1 MTAVVGDRSGWEAS
15 VWPQRLRGLVFS
27 GKLAWVTLGLVIVAE
42 FVVFSIAA
50 PRFLSTTNLLNTG
63 RATAVL
69 MIVATGA
76 TFGLISGALDIS
88 VGSVMALSGT
98 IGTQIVIA
106 GYPASLAILAAI
118 GSGVG
123 VGLVN
128 GFVVVKLRVNPLV
141 ATLGMLGIAFGLA
154 FVVDGGSGVAGNLR
168 QTTDAAY
175 GVMKNDLVGIPL
187 PLVFAALFAAA
198 GWVLLSK
205 TRFGLYAYAVGG
217 KRLGGTV
224 GGAPGGPAAHDV
236 PGLQRGLRGH
246 RRLRALVHAG
256 RVGGGERAGHP
267 RADRRH
273 RRDPR
278 RGRAAGGHRSMGGT
292 ILGVIVLGVLENG
305 MTLAGWPTFYQYV
318 VEGLLLMLAVGL
330 DAVRTG
336 GYR

>member
-1 MTAVVGDRSGWEAS
+1 MTAVLPERGAPEAS
-15 VWPQRLRGLVFS
+15 TRPQRLRHLVFS
-27 GKLAWVTLGLVIVAE
+27 GKLTWVTLGLVIVAE
-42 FVVFSIAA
+42 LAVFSAAA

-63 RATAVL
+63 RAAAVL

-98 IGTQIVIA
+98 IGTQLVIA
-106 GYPASLAILAAI
+106 GYPASVAILAAI
-118 GSGVG
+118 GSGIG
-123 VGLVN
+123 VGLIN

-154 FVVDGGSGVAGNLR
+154 FVVDGGSGIAGNLR
-168 QTTDAAY
+168 QTTDGAY
-175 GVMKNDLVGIPL
+175 GVMKNDVAGIPL

-198 GWVLLSK
+198 GWVLLAK

-217 KRLGGTV
+217 NASAGRSAALPVDGLRMAYLVFSGACAATGGYVLSSTLGGSGAASVPGTLVLTVVTAVILGGVGLLGGT
-224 GGAPGGPAAHDV
+224 GT
-236 PGLQRGLRGH
+236 
-246 RRLRALVHAG
+246 
-256 RVGGGERAGHP
+256 
-267 RADRRH
+267 
-273 RRDPR
+273 
-278 RGRAAGGHRSMGGT
+278 MGGT
-292 ILGVIVLGVLENG
+292 ILGVIVLGVLESG

-330 DAVRTG
+330 DALRTG

>member
-1 MTAVVGDRSGWEAS
+1 MTAVLPDRPDQGA
-15 VWPQRLRGLVFS
+15 VTWPERLRGLVSS
-27 GKLAWVTLGLVIVAE
+27 GRLTWVTLGAVVVAE
-42 FVVFSIAA
+42 FVIFSIAA

-76 TFGLISGALDIS
+76 TFGLISGAIDIS

-106 GYPASLAILAAI
+106 GYPAWVAVLAAI

-123 VGLVN
+123 VGLIN

-154 FVVDGGSGVAGNLR
+154 FVVDGGSGIAGNLR

-175 GVMKNDLVGIPL
+175 GVMKNDLVGIPM
-187 PLVFAALFAAA
+187 PLVFAVLFAAA
-198 GWVLLSK
+198 GWLLLAK

-217 KRLGGTV
+217 NAAAGRSVALPVDRLRIMYLVFSGACAATGGYVLSSALGGSGAASVPGTLVLTVVTAVILGGVGLLGGT
-224 GGAPGGPAAHDV
+224 G
-236 PGLQRGLRGH
+236 
-246 RRLRALVHAG
+246 
-256 RVGGGERAGHP
+256 
-267 RADRRH
+267 
-273 RRDPR
+273 
-278 RGRAAGGHRSMGGT
+278 SMGGT

>member
-1 MTAVVGDRSGWEAS
+1 MTAVVPEDPTTEMS
-15 VWPQRLRGLVFS
+15 VWSQRLRDLVFS
-27 GKLAWVTLGLVIVAE
+27 GKLTWVTLGAVIVAE

-88 VGSVMALSGT
+88 GASVMALSGT

-118 GSGVG
+118 ASGFG
-123 VGLVN
+123 AGLVN

-141 ATLGMLGIAFGLA
+141 ATLGMLGIAYGLA
-154 FVVDGGSGVAGNLR
+154 FVVDGGAGIAGNLR

-187 PLVFAALFAAA
+187 PLVFAVLFAAA
-198 GWVLLSK
+198 GWVLLAK
-205 TRFGLYAYAVGG
+205 TRFGLYTYAVGG
-217 KRLGGTV
+217 NASAGRSVALPVDRLRMMYLVFSGACAATGGWVLSSTLGGS
-224 GGAPGGPAAHDV
+224 GAASV
-236 PGLQRGLRGH
+236 PGTLILTVITAVILGGVGLM
-246 RRLRALVHAG
+246 
-256 RVGGGERAGHP
+256 GGTGT
-267 RADRRH
+267 
-273 RRDPR
+273 
-278 RGRAAGGHRSMGGT
+278 MGGT

-318 VEGLLLMLAVGL
+318 VEGLLLLLAVGL
-330 DAVRTG
+330 EAVRTG

>member
-1 MTAVVGDRSGWEAS
+1 MTAVSPERSPQEAS
-15 VWPQRLRGLVFS
+15 GRRQRLRDLVLS
-27 GKLAWVTLGLVIVAE
+27 GRLTWVTLGTVIVAE
-42 FVVFSIAA
+42 LVVFAIAA
-50 PRFLSTTNLLNTG
+50 PRFLSTTNLLNAG

-69 MIVATGA
+69 MVVATGA

-118 GSGVG
+118 GSGIG
-123 VGLVN
+123 VGLIN
-128 GFVVVKLRVNPLV
+128 GIVVVKLRVNPLV
-141 ATLGMLGIAFGLA
+141 ATLGMLGIALGVA
-154 FVVDGGSGVAGNLR
+154 FVVDGGAGIAGNLR

-187 PLVFAALFAAA
+187 PLVFAVLFAAA
-198 GWVLLSK
+198 GWVLLAR

-217 KRLGGTV
+217 NASAGRSVALPVDRLRMMYLAFSGACAATGGYVLSSMLGGSGAASVPGTLVLTVVTAVFLGGVGLLGGT
-224 GGAPGGPAAHDV
+224 GT
-236 PGLQRGLRGH
+236 
-246 RRLRALVHAG
+246 
-256 RVGGGERAGHP
+256 
-267 RADRRH
+267 
-273 RRDPR
+273 
-278 RGRAAGGHRSMGGT
+278 MGGT

-318 VEGLLLMLAVGL
+318 VEGLLLLAAVGL
-330 DAVRTG
+330 DALRSG

>member
-1 MTAVVGDRSGWEAS
+1 MTAVIPGRSEQEAS
-15 VWPQRLRGLVFS
+15 AWSQRLRDLVFS
-27 GKLAWVTLGLVIVAE
+27 GRLTWVTLGVVIVAE

-106 GYPASLAILAAI
+106 GYPASVAILAAI
-118 GSGVG
+118 GSGIG
-123 VGLVN
+123 VGLIN

-187 PLVFAALFAAA
+187 PLVFAVLFAVA
-198 GWVLLSK
+198 GWALLGK

-217 KRLGGTV
+217 NADAGRSVALPVDRLRMLYLVFSGACAATGGYVLSSMLGGSGAASVPGTLVLTVVTAVILGGVGLLGGT
-224 GGAPGGPAAHDV
+224 G
-236 PGLQRGLRGH
+236 
-246 RRLRALVHAG
+246 
-256 RVGGGERAGHP
+256 
-267 RADRRH
+267 
-273 RRDPR
+273 
-278 RGRAAGGHRSMGGT
+278 SMGGT

-330 DAVRTG
+330 EAVRTG